1 MPFEGEMRKRYL
13 SLTGH
18 LRPCYPPQS
27 NVSMA
32 ASRTYDL
39 SEFVET
45 LPYTIARNEHLCRRG
60 IFVKFL
66 TWA

>member
-1 MPFEGEMRKRYL
+1 MPFEDETRKRYL

-45 LPYTIARNEHLCRRG
+45 LPYTIAKKMSIYVVVVYLSSS
-60 IFVKFL
+60 
-66 TWA
+66 

>member
-1 MPFEGEMRKRYL
+1 MPFEDETRKRYL

-32 ASRTYDL
+32 ASRRMISPNLLKHYHTQ
-39 SEFVET
+39 
-45 LPYTIARNEHLCRRG
+45 
-60 IFVKFL
+60 
-66 TWA
+66 